1 MTTPPRRQA
10 ETPHG
15 CRVALGHCLS
25 EACCPPASI
34 GAGLGQSDGAPFP
47 QHGFLMVG
55 RQTADSAHGEA
66 PRPGRRSAARTNKYF
81 EPTLEVRCLGYF
93 SIRPRA
99 DARPIKL
106 KTNTRPAA
114 LLQLLIAVGPKGIEK
129 RQVEEMLWPPA
140 QEKIARGRLN
150 TASHRLRRILGVDHA
165 CRVEQSII
173 KLDASALSIDAWVFD
188 SEAESL
194 HARLRQAADLDSGEI
209 AIRCERL
216 LELYRGPFLATQPAP
231 LWIVITRDRLQAKF
245 VKVIKA
251 AGAFWQANGRWD
263 RAARLYERVIESD
276 NFAEDAYRELMRCH
290 LAQRQFSEAIRV
302 FDRCRDWLAL
312 AVGIAP
318 SDETEALHR
327 QALATQ
333 KDDTADGP

>member
-1 MTTPPRRQA
+1 MTTLPRRQA

-25 EACCPPASI
+25 EACCLPTSI
-34 GAGLGQSDGAPFP
+34 GAGLRQSDSAPSP
-47 QHGFLMVG
+47 QHSFLMVG
-55 RQTADSAHGEA
+55 RQTADSAHDEA
-66 PRPGRRSAARTNKYF
+66 PRRGRRSAVRTKKYF
-81 EPTLEVRCLGYF
+81 EPTLELSCLGYF
-93 SIRPRA
+93 SIRPHA

-114 LLQLLIAVGPKGIEK
+114 LLQLLIAVGPKGVEK
-129 RQVEEMLWPPA
+129 RQVEAMLWPPA

-150 TASHRLRRILGVDHA
+150 TALHRLRRILGVDHA
-165 CRVEQSII
+165 CRVEHSII

-231 LWIVITRDRLQAKF
+231 IWIVITRDRLQAKF

-263 RAARLYERVIESD
+263 RAARLYERVLEFEQFD
-276 NFAEDAYRELMRCH
+276 EEVYRELMRCH
-290 LAQRQFSEAIRV
+290 LAQRHFSEVLRV
-302 FDRCRDWLAL
+302 FNRCRDLLARAL
-312 AVGIAP
+312 GIAP

-333 KDDTADGP
+333 KGDAAHGP

>member
-1 MTTPPRRQA
+1 MTTPQRRQA

-15 CRVALGHCLS
+15 CGLS

-34 GAGLGQSDGAPFP
+34 GAGLGQSDSAPFP
-47 QHGFLMVG
+47 QHSFLIVG
-55 RQTADSAHGEA
+55 RQTADSAQGEE
-66 PRPGRRSAARTNKYF
+66 PRRGRRSAARTYKYF
-81 EPTLEVRCLGYF
+81 EPTFEVRCLGYF

-114 LLQLLIAVGPKGIEK
+114 LLQLLIAVGPKGVEK
-129 RQVEEMLWPPA
+129 RQAEAMLWPPA

-150 TASHRLRRILGVDHA
+150 TALHRLRRILGVDHA
-165 CRVEQSII
+165 CRVEQSVI
-173 KLDASALSIDAWVFD
+173 KLDASVLSIDAWEFD

-194 HARLRQAADLDSGEI
+194 LARLRQATDLDSGEI

-231 LWIVITRDRLQAKF
+231 LWIVVTRDRLQAKF
-245 VKVIKA
+245 VKGIKA

-263 RAARLYERVIESD
+263 RAALLYQRVIESD

-290 LAQRQFSEAIRV
+290 LAQRQFSEALHV
-302 FDRCRDWLAL
+302 FNRCRDLLARAL
-312 AVGIAP
+312 GVAP
-318 SDETEALHR
+318 SDETEAIYQ
-327 QALATQ
+327 QALSAQ
-333 KDDTADGP
+333 KGDAPHEP

>member
-1 MTTPPRRQA
+1 MTTSPRRQA

-15 CRVALGHCLS
+15 YCLS

-34 GAGLGQSDGAPFP
+34 GAGLGQSDNAPFP
-47 QHGFLMVG
+47 QHSFLMIG
-55 RQTADSAHGEA
+55 RQTADSAQGEE
-66 PRPGRRSAARTNKYF
+66 PRPGRRSAARTNNYF

-93 SIRPRA
+93 SIRPRT

-114 LLQLLIAVGPKGIEK
+114 LLQLLIAVGPKGVEK
-129 RQVEEMLWPPA
+129 RQAEAMLRPPA

-150 TASHRLRRILGVDHA
+150 TALHRLRRILCVDHA
-165 CRVEQSII
+165 CRVDQSII
-173 KLDASALSIDAWVFD
+173 KLDASVLSIDAWVFD

-194 HARLRQAADLDSGEI
+194 DARLRQASNLDSGEI

-216 LELYRGPFLATQPAP
+216 LELYRGPFPVTQPAP
-231 LWIVITRDRLQAKF
+231 IWIVVTRDRLQAKF

-263 RAARLYERVIESD
+263 RAALLYERVLEFKQFD
-276 NFAEDAYRELMRCH
+276 EDAYRELMRCH

-302 FDRCRDWLAL
+302 LNRRRDVLARAL
-312 AVGIAP
+312 GIAP
-318 SDETEALHR
+318 SDETGALHR

-333 KDDTADGP
+333 KDDTAHRP

>member
-1 MTTPPRRQA
+1 
-10 ETPHG
+10 
-15 CRVALGHCLS
+15 
-25 EACCPPASI
+25 
-34 GAGLGQSDGAPFP
+34 
-47 QHGFLMVG
+47 MVG
-55 RQTADSAHGEA
+55 RQTADSAHDEA
-66 PRPGRRSAARTNKYF
+66 PRRGRRSAVRTKKYF
-81 EPTLEVRCLGYF
+81 EPTLEVSCLGYF

-114 LLQLLIAVGPKGIEK
+114 LLQLLIAVGPKGVEK
-129 RQVEEMLWPPA
+129 RQVEAMLWPPA

-150 TASHRLRRILGVDHA
+150 TALHRLRRILGVDHA

-231 LWIVITRDRLQAKF
+231 IWMVVTRDRLQAKF

-263 RAARLYERVIESD
+263 RAALLYQRVIESD

-290 LAQRQFSEAIRV
+290 LAQWQFSEAIRV
-302 FDRCRDWLAL
+302 FNRCRELLAL
-312 AVGIAP
+312 ALGVSP
-318 SDETEALHR
+318 SETTAALYT
-327 QALATQ
+327 QALLAQ
-333 KDDTADGP
+333 EGRADAKK

>member
-25 EACCPPASI
+25 EACCPPTSI
-34 GAGLGQSDGAPFP
+34 GAGLGRSDGAPFP

-55 RQTADSAHGEA
+55 RQTADSAQGEA
-66 PRPGRRSAARTNKYF
+66 PRPGRRSAVRTNKYF

-93 SIRPRA
+93 SIRPRT

-114 LLQLLIAVGPKGIEK
+114 LLQLLIAVGTKGVEK
-129 RQVEEMLWPPA
+129 RQAEAMLWPPA

-150 TASHRLRRILGVDHA
+150 TALHRLRRILGVDHA
-165 CRVEQSII
+165 CRVEQSVI
-173 KLDASALSIDAWVFD
+173 KLDASVLSIDAWEFD

-194 HARLRQAADLDSGEI
+194 LARLRQATDLDSGEI

-216 LELYRGPFLATQPAP
+216 LELYRGSFLATQPAP
-231 LWIVITRDRLQAKF
+231 IWIVVTRDRLQAKF

-263 RAARLYERVIESD
+263 RAARLYERVLELEQFD
-276 NFAEDAYRELMRCH
+276 EEVYRELMRCH
-290 LAQRQFSEAIRV
+290 LAQRHFSEVLRV
-302 FDRCRDWLAL
+302 FNRCRDLLARAL
-312 AVGIAP
+312 GIAP

-333 KDDTADGP
+333 KGDAAHGP